1 MLACRCVM
9 QFDHHCPVVFSCVGA
24 RNIRSFLSLTFVM
37 HVAQVS
43 FAPSASFTSWW
54 AMPHMICLAGTQHS
68 FLSSWQTAPEGSG
81 TQRLM
86 HSVCNLQDLYLKL
99 VYTFCQRMLAPA
111 WGLQPHEVYGFKA
124 YWQSLN
130 MYPGVVI
137 TATIMVCAA
146 LFCNM
151 VCFPSCADEAY
162 AVHTTSHRIHAVRCQ
177 RVSCLQPSD
186 EYHCFQKSYDL
197 SLCRFL

>member
-1 MLACRCVM
+1 M

-68 FLSSWQTAPEGSG
+68 FLSSWQTALEGSG

-99 VYTFCQRMLAPA
+99 VYTFCQEDACACMGVAAP
-111 WGLQPHEVYGFKA
+111 
-124 YWQSLN
+124 
-130 MYPGVVI
+130 
-137 TATIMVCAA
+137 
-146 LFCNM
+146 
-151 VCFPSCADEAY
+151 
-162 AVHTTSHRIHAVRCQ
+162 
-177 RVSCLQPSD
+177 
-186 EYHCFQKSYDL
+186 
-197 SLCRFL
+197 